1 MSRRTFVTRAAASAA
16 AVAFLASPASAVAA
30 PDPASDGGPS
40 TSPGSAAVQA
50 LPGAVRPADKITP
63 AAERAFAARGTTD
76 FWLRFADKPDLS
88 AAEGITSWSER
99 GEYVYETLVAAAG
112 SAQRQAVAELKK
124 SGTEYTS
131 YWATNAILVEGGS
144 LDLATD
150 LAADAQ
156 VLEVR
161 PTTRHALEEPETTEA
176 AAPSVAADS
185 TYGIEAINAD
195 DMWGL
200 GFTGAGVVV
209 AGLDS
214 GVSRSHPALSAQYR
228 GATSGSSNYNWF
240 DATGAGFTA
249 PRDDHGH
256 GTHTMGTM
264 VGTDDGTTNIGVAPD
279 AQWIAANGC
288 ADNCADGALVAS
300 GQWLLAPTRL
310 DGTGADTDKRPHVVN
325 NSWGLSLSSD
335 PFMEDVI
342 AAWEAA
348 GIFSTW
354 SNGNDGELGCE
365 SSGSP
370 GSRQASY
377 SVGAFGPTGAIAPW
391 SSRGPGQSGTV
402 KPDIAA
408 PGGAVLSAVP
418 GGGYEQWSGTS
429 MAAPHVAGA
438 VALLWDAVPALVGDV
453 PRTRAI
459 LDDSAADRDNTSCG
473 GTADDNN
480 VWGEGKLDVL
490 AAYNLAQ
497 AQAFDTTTVPT
508 ISGAE
513 YKVGEPLTAAVSAW
527 SPAATFTYQ
536 WRRDG
541 EMISGATEPTY
552 TPRGADAGAALTV
565 TVVGSADGRTPTS
578 TTSAETPVVAPGDLA
593 ASVPQISGTV
603 RVGSTLRALAGS
615 WTSGTG
621 FSYQWYADGTAIS
634 GATGFS
640 FTPAAAQRGKRLTVR
655 LVGSRAGYG
664 GASRTSAASAAVAS
678 GVFSQSAPLIIGL
691 ATPGATLT
699 VSRPQS
705 TPVPGSVA
713 YRWKLDGRSISGAT
727 GSSLAVRSAWRGHLI
742 TVSATVRRTGYF
754 TRTVTSEAARV
765 GSSYSTSSAPTIS
778 GTTRAGS
785 SLRASTGRWSPTPSF
800 SYRWYADG
808 VPISGATKSTYTLT
822 GAEYRKQITVSVRT
836 YRSGYGTATRRSSA
850 TSAVLTS
857 ATRFPGSDNQAW
869 LVGPDSVPAVNYI
882 AQAGSAECYWER
894 YSDSEEL
901 LASDVGRGQR
911 IFKVQS
917 TDYFIWSSSS
927 CGTWTKYYSG
937 MTTTRASTATD
948 GVYVIGDHLERG
960 VYSTAGPKD
969 PNTPCWYAFYK
980 GFYGADAIVS
990 HGSVTDARTI
1000 TMPSTATG
1008 FETVGCSWKRIG

>member
-1 MSRRTFVTRAAASAA
+1 MSRRTFVTRAVASAA

-30 PDPASDGGPS
+30 PDPAPAGGPD
-40 TSPGSAAVQA
+40 TGRGSAAVQA
-50 LPGAVRPADKITP
+50 LPGVVRPADKITP
-63 AAERAFAARGTTD
+63 GAKRAFAARGTTD

-88 AAEGITSWSER
+88 AAEGITDWSER
-99 GEYVYETLVAAAG
+99 GQYVYDTLLAAAE
-112 SAQRQAVAELKK
+112 SAQKKAVAELEK

-161 PTTRHALEEPETTEA
+161 PTTRHALEEPETTDA
-176 AAPSVAADS
+176 AAPSAAADS

-200 GFTGAGVVV
+200 GFTGDGIVV
-209 AGLDS
+209 AGLDT
-214 GVSRSHPALSAQYR
+214 GVERAHSALVLQYR
-228 GATSGSSNYNWF
+228 GVDSGSNYNWF
-240 DATGAGFTA
+240 DATGSGITA
-249 PRDDHGH
+249 PRDDQGH

-264 VGTDDGTTNIGVAPD
+264 VGSDNGTTNIGVAPG

-288 ADNCADGALVAS
+288 ADTCADAALVAS
-300 GQWLLAPTRL
+300 GQWLLAPTRI
-310 DGTGADTDKRPHVVN
+310 DGTVADPDMRPNIVN

-377 SVGAFGPTGAIAPW
+377 SVGAFGPSGAIAPW
-391 SSRGPGQSGTV
+391 SSRGPGQNGTV

-418 GGGYEQWSGTS
+418 GGGYEEWSGTS

-438 VALLWDAVPALVGDV
+438 VALLWDAVPELVGDV

-497 AQAFDTTTVPT
+497 AQAFDATTVPT

-513 YKVGEPLTAAVSAW
+513 YKVGIPLTAAVDAW

-541 EMISGATEPTY
+541 KMISGATKPTY
-552 TPRGADAGAALTV
+552 TPQGADAGKTLTV

-578 TTSAETPVVAPGDLA
+578 TTSTATPVVAIGDLA

-615 WTSGTG
+615 WTSGTQ
-621 FSYQWYADGTAIS
+621 FTYQWYADGAAIS

-640 FTPAAAQRGKRLTVR
+640 FTPSATQRGKSLTVQLTGTR
-655 LVGSRAGYG
+655 TGFTT
-664 GASRTSAASAAVAS
+664 ASRTSAASATVAS
-678 GVFSQSAPLIIGL
+678 GVFAQSAPVVIGL
-691 ATPGATLT
+691 ATPGATLS

-705 TPVPGSVA
+705 TPVPASVA

-727 GSSLAVRSAWRGHLI
+727 GTSLGVRSSWRGHTI
-742 TVSATVRRTGYF
+742 TVSATVSKTGYT
-754 TRTVTSEAARV
+754 TRTVTSDAAKV
-765 GSSYSTSSAPTIS
+765 GSSYSASSVPTIT
-778 GTTRAGS
+778 GTTRVGS
-785 SLRASTGRWSPTPSF
+785 SLRASVGRWSPTPSF

-808 VPISGATKSTYTLT
+808 LPISGATSSTYTLT
-822 GAEYRKQITVSVRT
+822 GAEYGKKITVSVRT

-850 TSAVLTS
+850 TGAVLTP
-857 ATRFPGSDNQAW
+857 AVKFPGSDNTAW

-882 AQAGSAECYWER
+882 AQAGSAECFWER
-894 YSDSEEL
+894 YSSSEER
-901 LASDVGRGQR
+901 LAGDVGRGQR
-911 IFKVQS
+911 MFKVQS
-917 TDYFIWSSSS
+917 SDYFIWSSSS
-927 CGTWTKYYSG
+927 CGTWTKYYPG
-937 MTTTRASTATD
+937 MTTTRASTAAD
-948 GVYVIGDHLERG
+948 GVYVIDDHLERG
-960 VYSTAGPKD
+960 VYTTAGPKD
-969 PNTPCWYAFYK
+969 PDVPCHYVFYK
-980 GFYGADAIVS
+980 GFYGADAVVS
-990 HGSVTDARTI
+990 HGSVTDARTV
-1000 TMPSTATG
+1000 TMPSAAIG
-1008 FETVGCSWKRIG
+1008 FETVGCSWKRVG